1 MIRISKGNKVQKIMI
16 GSSEVSSVFI
26 IPGVTNYT
34 NVFTYG
40 NIFCLS
46 NEKQEESANIFF
58 ANEGDRF
65 FGITD
70 DNFKEGGNYYE
81 FYIEW
86 LERNKESLDEMLSLS
101 DVYPVML

>member
-16 GSSEVSSVFI
+16 GNSEVSSVFI

-46 NEKQEESANIFF
+46 NDKQEESANIFF
-58 ANEGDRF
+58 ENESD
-65 FGITD
+65 
-70 DNFKEGGNYYE
+70 
-81 FYIEW
+81 
-86 LERNKESLDEMLSLS
+86 LERFAMQLIKDMKGINNS
-101 DVYPVML
+101 PVNINVEQKAP

>member
-16 GSSEVSSVFI
+16 GNSEVSSVFI

-46 NEKQEESANIFF
+46 NDKQEESANIFF
-58 ANEGDRF
+58 ANEVD
-65 FGITD
+65 
-70 DNFKEGGNYYE
+70 
-81 FYIEW
+81 
-86 LERNKESLDEMLSLS
+86 LERFSIQFVKDMKNINAPINVNVEQKAS
-101 DVYPVML
+101 

>member
-16 GSSEVSSVFI
+16 GNSEVSSVFI

-58 ANEGDRF
+58 ENESD
-65 FGITD
+65 
-70 DNFKEGGNYYE
+70 
-81 FYIEW
+81 
-86 LERNKESLDEMLSLS
+86 LERFAIQFVKDMKNINVPINVNVEQKAS
-101 DVYPVML
+101 

>member
-16 GSSEVSSVFI
+16 GNSEVSSVFI

-46 NEKQEESANIFF
+46 NDKQEESANIFF
-58 ANEGDRF
+58 ESESD
-65 FGITD
+65 
-70 DNFKEGGNYYE
+70 
-81 FYIEW
+81 
-86 LERNKESLDEMLSLS
+86 LERF
-101 DVYPVML
+101 VMQLMKDMKGVSAPINVNVEQKAP

>member
-16 GSSEVSSVFI
+16 GNTEVSSVFV

-58 ANEGDRF
+58 ANEAD
-65 FGITD
+65 
-70 DNFKEGGNYYE
+70 
-81 FYIEW
+81 
-86 LERNKESLDEMLSLS
+86 LERFVIQFVNDMKNTSSPINVNVETKTT
-101 DVYPVML
+101 

>member
-16 GSSEVSSVFI
+16 GNSEVSSVFI

-46 NEKQEESANIFF
+46 NDKQEESANIFF
-58 ANEGDRF
+58 ANEVD
-65 FGITD
+65 
-70 DNFKEGGNYYE
+70 
-81 FYIEW
+81 
-86 LERNKESLDEMLSLS
+86 LERFAIQFVKDMKNINAPINVNVEQKA
-101 DVYPVML
+101 P

>member
-16 GSSEVSSVFI
+16 GNSEVSSVFI

-46 NEKQEESANIFF
+46 NDKQEESANIFF
-58 ANEGDRF
+58 ENEAD
-65 FGITD
+65 
-70 DNFKEGGNYYE
+70 
-81 FYIEW
+81 
-86 LERNKESLDEMLSLS
+86 LERFASQFVKDMKNISAPINVSVEQKA
-101 DVYPVML
+101 P

>member
-16 GSSEVSSVFI
+16 GNSEVSSVFV

-46 NEKQEESANIFF
+46 NDKQEESANIFF
-58 ANEGDRF
+58 ANE
-65 FGITD
+65 TD
-70 DNFKEGGNYYE
+70 
-81 FYIEW
+81 
-86 LERNKESLDEMLSLS
+86 LERFVIQFVNDMKNTSSPINVNVETKTT
-101 DVYPVML
+101 

>member
-16 GSSEVSSVFI
+16 GNSEVSSVFV

-58 ANEGDRF
+58 ANEVD
-65 FGITD
+65 
-70 DNFKEGGNYYE
+70 
-81 FYIEW
+81 
-86 LERNKESLDEMLSLS
+86 LERFAVQFIKDMKNISSPINVNVEQKAS
-101 DVYPVML
+101 

>member
-16 GSSEVSSVFI
+16 GNSEVSSVFV

-58 ANEGDRF
+58 ANEA
-65 FGITD
+65 
-70 DNFKEGGNYYE
+70 E
-81 FYIEW
+81 
-86 LERNKESLDEMLSLS
+86 LERFAIQFSKDMKSISAPINVNVEQKA
-101 DVYPVML
+101 P

>member
-16 GSSEVSSVFI
+16 GNSEVSSVFI

-58 ANEGDRF
+58 ANEA
-65 FGITD
+65 
-70 DNFKEGGNYYE
+70 E
-81 FYIEW
+81 
-86 LERNKESLDEMLSLS
+86 LERFAIQFSKDMKNISAPINVNVEQKA
-101 DVYPVML
+101 P

>member
-16 GSSEVSSVFI
+16 GNSEVSSVFI

-46 NEKQEESANIFF
+46 NDKQEESANIFF
-58 ANEGDRF
+58 ANEVD
-65 FGITD
+65 
-70 DNFKEGGNYYE
+70 
-81 FYIEW
+81 
-86 LERNKESLDEMLSLS
+86 LERFAIQFVKDMKNLNAPINVNVEQKTS
-101 DVYPVML
+101 